1 MKTLLSLLIISTAAI
16 GYAQNEINNDRIQ
29 QQVIQTNYSNINLDN
44 NIGNVNN
51 GPSIQNN
58 RSNIIGTSI
67 SRIQNFRSRGNR
79 GISVNAY
86 PYENQTDNI
95 VVNNL
100 EENPI
105 ENREQ
110 NQTNNF
116 TPQLNINLN
125 VRLNLLPVDLHKMK
139 VKEEKVKE
147 EKKALKR
154 LEDFRITTGGNSSSG
169 NVSHKSKDEKKS
181 FQKKVLKPIKCWL
194 QRTFKRNSRFHFS
207 CECFTFQ

>member
-100 EENPI
+100 EVNPI

-125 VRLNLLPVDLHKMK
+125 LRLNLLPVDLHKMK

>member
-29 QQVIQTNYSNINLDN
+29 QQVIQTNYSNINLEN

-58 RSNIIGTSI
+58 RSNIIGTFI
-67 SRIQNFRSRGNR
+67 SRNQNVRSRGNR
-79 GISVNAY
+79 GSSVNVY

-100 EENPI
+100 EVNPI
-105 ENREQ
+105 ENMERK
-110 NQTNNF
+110 QTNNF

-125 VRLNLLPVDLHKMK
+125 LSLNLLPVDLHKMK

-147 EKKALKR
+147 EKNALKR

-169 NVSHKSKDEKKS
+169 NVSHKLKNEKKS
-181 FQKKVLKPIKCWL
+181 FQKKVLKPIKCWK

-207 CECFTFQ
+207 CECFKF

>member
-100 EENPI
+100 EVNPI

-125 VRLNLLPVDLHKMK
+125 LRLNLLPVDLHKMK

-169 NVSHKSKDEKKS
+169 NVSHKSKNEKKS

>member
-29 QQVIQTNYSNINLDN
+29 QQVIQTDYSNINLDN

-79 GISVNAY
+79 GGSVNAY

-100 EENPI
+100 EVNPI

-125 VRLNLLPVDLHKMK
+125 LSLNLLPVDLHKMK

-154 LEDFRITTGGNSSSG
+154 LEGSRITTGGNSSSG